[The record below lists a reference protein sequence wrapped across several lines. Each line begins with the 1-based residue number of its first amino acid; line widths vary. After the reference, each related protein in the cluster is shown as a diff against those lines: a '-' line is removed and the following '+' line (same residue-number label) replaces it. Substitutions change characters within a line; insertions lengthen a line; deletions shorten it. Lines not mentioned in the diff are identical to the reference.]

1 MNPVPVAME
10 MPSLAWSVAKAFMAL
25 GFLCVL
31 AYIIFRYVAPLTN
44 YRKRKGDSVLK
55 IEERFPLEP
64 RRSLYIVK
72 AGSKRLLLGSSEG
85 GVGLIADLTHDEKNS
100 SD

>member
-1 MNPVPVAME
+1 MNPVPFSAE
-10 MPSLAWSVAKAFMAL
+10 APGLAWSVAKAFMAL
-25 GFLCVL
+25 GFLCL
-31 AYIIFRYVAPLTN
+31 MAYVVFRYVAPIMN
-44 YRKRKGDSVLK
+44 YRKGKGSSSLK

-72 AGSKRLLLGSSEG
+72 AGKRRMLLGSSEG
-85 GVGLIADLTHDEKNS
+85 GVGLIADITNDEKNP